1 MTAFRELSVEQR
13 IKTLQNEGKI
23 NETEADLLLKQL
35 AQSSD
40 ATIPADVA
48 NHMIENQIG
57 KYTLPVGVVRGL
69 IVNGEKRDILVATEE
84 PSVIAA
90 ACNGARIVATSVMEQ
105 NAATDVVEQNAATSV
120 AEQNA
125 ATSIVEQNAV
135 TSVKNCVIA
144 NEAECGIN
152 ETECGNFEA
161 ECGINETE
169 CGIIAHSPQYVTTAQ
184 IIFEDADSSVAARL
198 NEIVEDNEKVEDLL
212 RIANESH
219 PSMVKRGGGARKCRD
234 SAFNGFAK
242 LEIDVDTCDAMGAN
256 TVNTMGEAVK
266 AQLES
271 WLGVEALAAILT
283 NTSRVATTAQVRIP
297 VEALASR
304 RLEESER
311 EDEGKRLARRIAA
324 LSALAASDPA
334 RAATH
339 NKGILNGILG
349 AALASGNDTRA
360 LEAAAHAWAARTG
373 RYLPLSTWKIET
385 LNEQTILSG
394 RIEIPL
400 QIGIV
405 GGSISSLP
413 MAKLAIKI
421 GKYKNANDF
430 RNTLAALGLVQ
441 NLAALLALAGPGIQA
456 GHMKLQSSNLAIAAG
471 AKDAEIAEISHNILQ
486 LDPAE
491 RTIQNAVQLLKKLRE
506 SKQN

>member
-1 MTAFRELSVEQR
+1 MAAFRELSVENR
-13 IKTLQNEGKI
+13 IKTLQNEGAI
-23 NETEADLLLKQL
+23 NDTEAAFLLKQF
-35 AQSSD
+35 AESSD
-40 ATIPADVA
+40 TTIPADVA
-48 NHMIENQIG
+48 NHMIEHQIG

-69 IVNGEKRDILVATEE
+69 IVNGEVRDVLVATEE

-90 ACNGARIVATSVMEQ
+90 ACNGARIA
-105 NAATDVVEQNAATSV
+105 AATDV
-120 AEQNA
+120 
-125 ATSIVEQNAV
+125 
-135 TSVKNCVIA
+135 
-144 NEAECGIN
+144 GY
-152 ETECGNFEA
+152 
-161 ECGINETE
+161 
-169 CGIIAHSPQYVTTAQ
+169 GIIARSPQYVTTAQ
-184 IIFEDADSSVAARL
+184 IAFEDADGSVAARL
-198 NEIVEDNEKVEDLL
+198 SRIVGDKEKVAELL

-219 PSMVKRGGGARKCRD
+219 PSMSKRGGGARKCRA
-234 SAFNGFAK
+234 SALHGFAK

-271 WLGVEALAAILT
+271 CLGVQALVAILT
-283 NTSRVATTAQVRIP
+283 NTSRVATTAEVHIP

-304 RLEESER
+304 RLEDSER
-311 EDEGKRLARRIAA
+311 EREGKRLARRIAA

-339 NKGILNGILG
+339 NKGILNGIAG

-360 LEAAAHAWAARTG
+360 LESAAHAWAARSG
-373 RYLPLSTWKIET
+373 RYLPLSKWNTET
-385 LNEQTILSG
+385 LNGKTILHG

-441 NLAALLALAGPGIQA
+441 NLAALRALAGPGIQA
-456 GHMKLQSSNLAIAAG
+456 GHMALQSSNLAIAAG
-471 AKDAEIAEISHNILQ
+471 AKGAEIAEITHNILQ
-486 LDPAE
+486 LSPAE
-491 RTIQNAVQLLKKLRE
+491 RTTEKVTQLLQKLRE
-506 SKQN
+506 SSKN

>member
-1 MTAFRELSVEQR
+1 MTAFRELSVENR
-13 IKTLQNEGKI
+13 IKTLQNEGAI
-23 NETEADLLLKQL
+23 NESEATFLLKQL
-35 AQSSD
+35 SESSD

-48 NHMIENQIG
+48 NHMIEHQIG

-69 IVNGEKRDILVATEE
+69 IVNGEARDVLVATEE

-90 ACNGARIVATSVMEQ
+90 ACNGARIT
-105 NAATDVVEQNAATSV
+105 
-120 AEQNA
+120 AE
-125 ATSIVEQNAV
+125 SGIEGGI
-135 TSVKNCVIA
+135 IA
-144 NEAECGIN
+144 HSPQY
-152 ETECGNFEA
+152 
-161 ECGINETE
+161 
-169 CGIIAHSPQYVTTAQ
+169 GIIAHSPQYVTTAQ
-184 IIFEDADSSVAARL
+184 IAFEDADGSVAARL
-198 NEIVEDNEKVEDLL
+198 REIVEDCAKVEDLL
-212 RIANESH
+212 RVANESH
-219 PSMVKRGGGARKCRD
+219 PSMSKRGGGARKCRV
-234 SAFNGFAK
+234 SALHGFAK

-271 WLGVEALAAILT
+271 WLGVEALVAILT
-283 NTSRVATTAQVRIP
+283 NTSRVATTAEVRIP

-304 RLEESER
+304 RLEEVKR

-324 LSALAASDPA
+324 LSALAASDPE

-339 NKGILNGILG
+339 NKGILNGIAG

-360 LEAAAHAWAARTG
+360 LEAAAHAWAAHSG
-373 RYLPLSTWKIET
+373 RYLPLSTWNTES
-385 LNEQTILSG
+385 LNKQTILHG

-413 MAKLAIKI
+413 MAKLALKI

-441 NLAALLALAGPGIQA
+441 NLAALRALAGPGIQA
-456 GHMKLQSSNLAIAAG
+456 GHMALQASNLAIAAG
-471 AKDAEIAEISHNILQ
+471 AKGEEIEKIAKNLLQ
-486 LDPAE
+486 LSPAE
-491 RTIQNAVQLLKKLRE
+491 RTTEKVAQLLKTFRE
-506 SKQN
+506 PSKN

>member
-1 MTAFRELSVEQR
+1 MAAFRELSVENR
-13 IKTLQNEGKI
+13 IKTLQNEGAI
-23 NETEADLLLKQL
+23 NDTEAAFLLKQF
-35 AQSSD
+35 AESSD
-40 ATIPADVA
+40 TTISADVA
-48 NHMIENQIG
+48 NHMIEHQIG

-69 IVNGEKRDILVATEE
+69 IVNGEVCDVLVATEE

-90 ACNGARIVATSVMEQ
+90 ACNGARIA
-105 NAATDVVEQNAATSV
+105 AATDV
-120 AEQNA
+120 
-125 ATSIVEQNAV
+125 
-135 TSVKNCVIA
+135 
-144 NEAECGIN
+144 GY
-152 ETECGNFEA
+152 
-161 ECGINETE
+161 
-169 CGIIAHSPQYVTTAQ
+169 GIIARSPQYVTTAQ
-184 IIFEDADSSVAARL
+184 IAFEDADGSVAARL
-198 NEIVEDNEKVEDLL
+198 SRIVEDKEKVAELL
-212 RIANESH
+212 RIANASH
-219 PSMVKRGGGARKCRD
+219 PSISKRGGGARKCRA
-234 SAFNGFAK
+234 SALHGFAK

-271 WLGVEALAAILT
+271 WLGVQALVAILT
-283 NTSRVATTAQVRIP
+283 NTSRVASTAEVHIP

-304 RLEESER
+304 RRLEDSER
-311 EDEGKRLARRIAA
+311 EREGKCLARRIAA

-339 NKGILNGILG
+339 NKGILNGIAG

-360 LEAAAHAWAARTG
+360 LESAAHAWAARSG
-373 RYLPLSTWKIET
+373 RYLPLSKWNTET
-385 LNEQTILSG
+385 LNGKTILHG

-441 NLAALLALAGPGIQA
+441 NLAALRALAGPGIQA
-456 GHMKLQSSNLAIAAG
+456 GHMALQSSNLAIAAG
-471 AKDAEIAEISHNILQ
+471 AKGAEIAEITHNILQ
-486 LDPAE
+486 LSPAE
-491 RTIQNAVQLLKKLRE
+491 RTTEKVTQLLQKLRE
-506 SKQN
+506 SSKN

>member
-1 MTAFRELSVEQR
+1 MTAFRELSVENR
-13 IKTLQNEGKI
+13 IKTLKNDGAI
-23 NETEADLLLKQL
+23 NESEATFLLKQL
-35 AQSSD
+35 SESSD
-40 ATIPADVA
+40 TTIPADVA
-48 NHMIENQIG
+48 NHMIEHQIG

-69 IVNGEKRDILVATEE
+69 IVNGEDRDVLVATEE

-90 ACNGARIVATSVMEQ
+90 ACNGARIAAESGIEGGIVANSPQ
-105 NAATDVVEQNAATSV
+105 YG
-120 AEQNA
+120 
-125 ATSIVEQNAV
+125 I
-135 TSVKNCVIA
+135 IA
-144 NEAECGIN
+144 HSPQY
-152 ETECGNFEA
+152 
-161 ECGINETE
+161 
-169 CGIIAHSPQYVTTAQ
+169 GIIAHSPQYVTTAQ
-184 IIFEDADSSVAARL
+184 IAFEDADGSVAARL
-198 NEIVEDNEKVEDLL
+198 REIVEDCAKVEDLL

-219 PSMVKRGGGARKCRD
+219 PSMSKRGGGARKCRV
-234 SAFNGFAK
+234 SALHGFAK

-271 WLGVEALAAILT
+271 WLGVEALVAILT
-283 NTSRVATTAQVRIP
+283 NTSRVATTAEVRIP

-304 RLEESER
+304 RLEEAKS

-324 LSALAASDPA
+324 LSALAASDPE

-339 NKGILNGILG
+339 NKGILNGIAG

-360 LEAAAHAWAARTG
+360 LEAAAHAWAARSG
-373 RYLPLSTWKIET
+373 RYLPLSTWNTES
-385 LNEQTILSG
+385 LNNQTILHG

-413 MAKLAIKI
+413 MAKLALKI

-441 NLAALLALAGPGIQA
+441 NLAALRALAGPGIQA
-456 GHMKLQSSNLAIAAG
+456 GHMLLHASNLAIAAG
-471 AKDAEIAEISHNILQ
+471 AKGEEIEKIAKNLLQ
-486 LDPAE
+486 LSPAE
-491 RTIQNAVQLLKKLRE
+491 RTTEKVAQLLKTFRE
-506 SKQN
+506 PSKN

>member
-1 MTAFRELSVEQR
+1 MTAFRELSVENR
-13 IKTLQNEGKI
+13 IKTLQNDGAI
-23 NETEADLLLKQL
+23 NESEATFLLKQL
-35 AQSSD
+35 SESSD

-48 NHMIENQIG
+48 NHMIEHQIG

-69 IVNGEKRDILVATEE
+69 IVNGEARDVLVATEE

-90 ACNGARIVATSVMEQ
+90 ACNGARIAAESGIEGGIVANSPQ
-105 NAATDVVEQNAATSV
+105 Y
-120 AEQNA
+120 
-125 ATSIVEQNAV
+125 
-135 TSVKNCVIA
+135 
-144 NEAECGIN
+144 
-152 ETECGNFEA
+152 
-161 ECGINETE
+161 
-169 CGIIAHSPQYVTTAQ
+169 GIIAHSPQYVTTAQ
-184 IIFEDADSSVAARL
+184 IAFEDADGSVAARL
-198 NEIVEDNEKVEDLL
+198 REIVEDCAKVEDLL
-212 RIANESH
+212 RVANESH
-219 PSMVKRGGGARKCRD
+219 PSMSKRGGGARKCRV
-234 SAFNGFAK
+234 SALHGFAK

-283 NTSRVATTAQVRIP
+283 NTSRVATTAEVRIP

-304 RLEESER
+304 RLEEAKR

-324 LSALAASDPA
+324 LSALAASDPE

-339 NKGILNGILG
+339 NKGILNGIAG

-360 LEAAAHAWAARTG
+360 LEAAAHAWAARSG
-373 RYLPLSTWKIET
+373 RYLPLSTWNTES
-385 LNEQTILSG
+385 LNKQTILHG

-413 MAKLAIKI
+413 MAKLALKI

-441 NLAALLALAGPGIQA
+441 NLAALRALAGPGIQA
-456 GHMKLQSSNLAIAAG
+456 GHMLLQASNLAIAAG
-471 AKDAEIAEISHNILQ
+471 AKGEEIEKIAKNLLQ
-486 LDPAE
+486 LSPAE
-491 RTIQNAVQLLKKLRE
+491 RTTEKVAQLLKTFRE
-506 SKQN
+506 PSKN

>member
-1 MTAFRELSVEQR
+1 MTAFRELSVENR
-13 IKTLQNEGKI
+13 IKTLQNEGAI
-23 NETEADLLLKQL
+23 NEAEAAFLLKQF
-35 AQSSD
+35 AESSD
-40 ATIPADVA
+40 TTISADVA
-48 NHMIENQIG
+48 NHMIEHQIG

-69 IVNGEKRDILVATEE
+69 IVNGEVCDVLVATEE

-90 ACNGARIVATSVMEQ
+90 ACNGARIA
-105 NAATDVVEQNAATSV
+105 AATDV
-120 AEQNA
+120 
-125 ATSIVEQNAV
+125 
-135 TSVKNCVIA
+135 
-144 NEAECGIN
+144 GY
-152 ETECGNFEA
+152 
-161 ECGINETE
+161 
-169 CGIIAHSPQYVTTAQ
+169 GIIARSPQYVTTAQ
-184 IIFEDADSSVAARL
+184 IAFEDADGSVAARL
-198 NEIVEDNEKVEDLL
+198 SRIVEDKEKVAELL

-219 PSMVKRGGGARKCRD
+219 PSMSKRGGGARKCRA
-234 SAFNGFAK
+234 SALHGFAK

-271 WLGVEALAAILT
+271 WLGVQALVAILT
-283 NTSRVATTAQVRIP
+283 NTSRVASTAEVHIP

-304 RLEESER
+304 RLEDSER
-311 EDEGKRLARRIAA
+311 EREGKRLARRIAA

-339 NKGILNGILG
+339 NKGILNGIAG

-360 LEAAAHAWAARTG
+360 LESAAHAWAARSG
-373 RYLPLSTWKIET
+373 RYLPLSKWNTET
-385 LNEQTILSG
+385 LNGKTILHGS
-394 RIEIPL
+394 IEIPL

-441 NLAALLALAGPGIQA
+441 NLAALRALAGPGIQA
-456 GHMKLQSSNLAIAAG
+456 GHMALQSSNLAIAAG
-471 AKDAEIAEISHNILQ
+471 AKGAEIAEITHNILQ
-486 LDPAE
+486 LSPAE
-491 RTIQNAVQLLKKLRE
+491 RTTEKVTQLLQKLRE
-506 SKQN
+506 SSKN

>member
-1 MTAFRELSVEQR
+1 MTAFRELSVENR
-13 IKTLQNEGKI
+13 IKTLKNDGAI
-23 NETEADLLLKQL
+23 NESEATFLLKQL
-35 AQSSD
+35 SESSD

-48 NHMIENQIG
+48 NHMIEHQIG

-69 IVNGEKRDILVATEE
+69 IVNGEARDVLVATEE

-90 ACNGARIVATSVMEQ
+90 ACNGARIAAESGIEGGIVANSPQ
-105 NAATDVVEQNAATSV
+105 Y
-120 AEQNA
+120 
-125 ATSIVEQNAV
+125 
-135 TSVKNCVIA
+135 
-144 NEAECGIN
+144 
-152 ETECGNFEA
+152 
-161 ECGINETE
+161 
-169 CGIIAHSPQYVTTAQ
+169 GIIAHSPQYVTTAQ
-184 IIFEDADSSVAARL
+184 IAFEDTDGSVAAHLR
-198 NEIVEDNEKVEDLL
+198 EIVEDCAKVEDLL
-212 RIANESH
+212 RVANESH
-219 PSMVKRGGGARKCRD
+219 PSMSKRGGGARKCR
-234 SAFNGFAK
+234 ALALHGFAK

-271 WLGVEALAAILT
+271 WLGVEALVAILT
-283 NTSRVATTAQVRIP
+283 NTSSVATTAEVRIP

-304 RLEESER
+304 RLEEAKR
-311 EDEGKRLARRIAA
+311 EGEGKRLARRIAA

-339 NKGILNGILG
+339 NKGILNGIAG

-360 LEAAAHAWAARTG
+360 LEAAAHAWAARSG
-373 RYLPLSTWKIET
+373 RYLPLSTWNTES
-385 LNEQTILSG
+385 LNEQTILHG

-400 QIGIV
+400 QVGIV

-441 NLAALLALAGPGIQA
+441 NLAALRALAGPGIQA
-456 GHMKLQSSNLAIAAG
+456 GHMALQASNLAISAG
-471 AKDAEIAEISHNILQ
+471 AKGEEIEKIAKNLLQ
-486 LDPAE
+486 LNPAE
-491 RTIQNAVQLLKKLRE
+491 RTTEKVEQLLKIFRE
-506 SKQN
+506 SSKN

>member
-40 ATIPADVA
+40 ATISADVA

-57 KYTLPVGVVRGL
+57 KYTLPVGIVRGL

-90 ACNGARIVATSVMEQ
+90 ACNGARI
-105 NAATDVVEQNAATSV
+105 AATSV
-120 AEQNA
+120 
-125 ATSIVEQNAV
+125 VEQNAV
-135 TSVKNCVIA
+135 TSDENCVIA

-152 ETECGNFEA
+152 ETEY
-161 ECGINETE
+161 
-169 CGIIAHSPQYVTTAQ
+169 GIIAHSPQYVTTAQ

-198 NEIVEDNEKVEDLL
+198 NEIVEDNEKVEELL

-219 PSMVKRGGGARKCRD
+219 PSMIKRGGGARKCRD

-471 AKDAEIAEISHNILQ
+471 AKDAEIAEISHNLLQ

>member
-1 MTAFRELSVEQR
+1 MAAFRELSVENR
-13 IKTLQNEGKI
+13 IKTLQNEGAI
-23 NETEADLLLKQL
+23 NDTEAAFLLKQF
-35 AQSSD
+35 AESSD
-40 ATIPADVA
+40 TTIPADVA
-48 NHMIENQIG
+48 NHMIEHQIG

-69 IVNGEKRDILVATEE
+69 IVNGEVRDVLVATEE

-90 ACNGARIVATSVMEQ
+90 ACNGARIA
-105 NAATDVVEQNAATSV
+105 AATDV
-120 AEQNA
+120 
-125 ATSIVEQNAV
+125 
-135 TSVKNCVIA
+135 
-144 NEAECGIN
+144 GY
-152 ETECGNFEA
+152 
-161 ECGINETE
+161 
-169 CGIIAHSPQYVTTAQ
+169 GIIARSPQYVTTAQ
-184 IIFEDADSSVAARL
+184 IAFEDADGSVAARL
-198 NEIVEDNEKVEDLL
+198 SRIVGDKEKVAELL

-219 PSMVKRGGGARKCRD
+219 PSMSKRGGGARKCRA
-234 SAFNGFAK
+234 SALHGFAK

-271 WLGVEALAAILT
+271 WLGVQALVAILT
-283 NTSRVATTAQVRIP
+283 NTSRVATTAEVHIP

-304 RLEESER
+304 RLEDSER
-311 EDEGKRLARRIAA
+311 EREGKRLARRIAA

-339 NKGILNGILG
+339 NKGILNGIAG

-360 LEAAAHAWAARTG
+360 LESAAHAWAARSG
-373 RYLPLSTWKIET
+373 RYLPLSKWNNET
-385 LNEQTILSG
+385 LNGKTILHGS
-394 RIEIPL
+394 IEIPL

-441 NLAALLALAGPGIQA
+441 NLAALRALAGPGIQA
-456 GHMKLQSSNLAIAAG
+456 GHMALQSSNLAIAAG
-471 AKDAEIAEISHNILQ
+471 AKGAEIAEITHNILQ
-486 LDPAE
+486 LSPAE
-491 RTIQNAVQLLKKLRE
+491 RTTEKVTQLLQKLRE
-506 SKQN
+506 SSKN

>member
-1 MTAFRELSVEQR
+1 MTAFRELSVENR
-13 IKTLQNEGKI
+13 IKTLQNDGAI
-23 NETEADLLLKQL
+23 NESEATFLLKQL
-35 AQSSD
+35 SESSD

-48 NHMIENQIG
+48 NHMIEHQIG

-69 IVNGEKRDILVATEE
+69 IVNGEARDVLVATEE

-90 ACNGARIVATSVMEQ
+90 ACNGARIAAESGIEGEIVANSPQ
-105 NAATDVVEQNAATSV
+105 Y
-120 AEQNA
+120 
-125 ATSIVEQNAV
+125 
-135 TSVKNCVIA
+135 
-144 NEAECGIN
+144 
-152 ETECGNFEA
+152 
-161 ECGINETE
+161 
-169 CGIIAHSPQYVTTAQ
+169 GIIAHSPQYVTTAQ
-184 IIFEDADSSVAARL
+184 IAFEDADGSVAARL
-198 NEIVEDNEKVEDLL
+198 REIVEDCAKVEDLL
-212 RIANESH
+212 RVANESH
-219 PSMVKRGGGARKCRD
+219 PSMSKRGGGARKCRV
-234 SAFNGFAK
+234 SALHGFAK

-271 WLGVEALAAILT
+271 WLGVEALVAILT
-283 NTSRVATTAQVRIP
+283 NTSRVATTAEVRIP

-304 RLEESER
+304 RLEEAKR

-324 LSALAASDPA
+324 LSALAASDPE

-339 NKGILNGILG
+339 NKGILNGIAG

-360 LEAAAHAWAARTG
+360 LEAAAHAWAARSG
-373 RYLPLSTWKIET
+373 RYLPLSTWNTES
-385 LNEQTILSG
+385 LNKQTILHG

-413 MAKLAIKI
+413 MAKLALKI

-441 NLAALLALAGPGIQA
+441 NLAALRALAGPGIQA
-456 GHMKLQSSNLAIAAG
+456 GHMLLQASNLAIAAG
-471 AKDAEIAEISHNILQ
+471 AKGEEIEKIAKNLLQ
-486 LDPAE
+486 LSPAE
-491 RTIQNAVQLLKKLRE
+491 RTTEKVAQLLKTFRE
-506 SKQN
+506 PSKN